1 MTAQAQVIPAV
12 APSAKRVA
20 GKRPSAWLVVPVL
33 LLVAMSLL
41 PLAYVS
47 IRTAEAGWHDVTRLL
62 LRPYVYG
69 LLANT
74 LILLAGVTI
83 ACAVIGTL
91 LAWLLERT
99 NLWGRRAWGVA
110 LCLPFAV
117 PSFVSSFTWIS
128 LSSGFEGLGGAILV
142 MSLSKYPL
150 VFLPVAA
157 TLRNLDH
164 SLEESARLLG
174 ASRSRLFFSVT
185 LPLLWPAILAGSLLI
200 ALHMLVEFGALSI
213 LNVRTFTTAIY
224 QQFELEFSNANAAML
239 SAVLLVLCLG
249 FLWLE
254 LKARGRARHVRTGQG
269 VARRA
274 APLRLPTWAIVAGQV
289 FCVALAVLGS
299 GVPLV
304 MLGYWLVQGSSAA
317 FPLAEI
323 GQALMSSL
331 GLSLAGAAVALLFAL
346 PVGLLV
352 VRYRGPLAIWAE
364 RLPYLLHALPGL
376 VIALT
381 LVYFALHYV
390 PALYQTTG
398 LLILAYALLFLPLAQ
413 GPVRTAL
420 TKAAPQLEEAAR
432 TLGATAFLAFCK
444 VTLPII
450 FPALA
455 AAFALVF
462 LDAMKE
468 LTATLLLS
476 PTGTTTL
483 ATEVWSHTANMEF
496 AAAAPF
502 AALLILVSGLPVY
515 LLTTRMYLNRR

>member
-1 MTAQAQVIPAV
+1 MTAQAPL
-12 APSAKRVA
+12 PSTTQA
-20 GKRPSAWLVVPVL
+20 GRNIYVKRPSAWLVAPVL
-33 LLVAMSLL
+33 LLVGLSLL

-47 IRTAEAGWHDVTRLL
+47 MRTAEAGWHDISRLL
-62 LRPYVYG
+62 LRPYVYN
-69 LLANT
+69 LLVNT
-74 LILLAGVTI
+74 LTLLAGVTV
-83 ACAVIGTL
+83 ACAIAGTL

-99 NLWGRRAWGVA
+99 NLWGRRAWGVV

-117 PSFVSSFTWIS
+117 PSFVSSFTWVS

-164 SLEESARLLG
+164 SLEESGRLLG
-174 ASRSRLFFSVT
+174 ATRRQLFFRVT
-185 LPLLWPAILAGSLLI
+185 LPLLWPAILTGSLLI
-200 ALHMLVEFGALSI
+200 ALHMLVEFGALAI

-239 SAVLLVLCLG
+239 SAVLLVLCMG

-274 APLRLPTWAIVAGQV
+274 APLRLPAWGIPLAQG
-289 FCVALAVLGS
+289 FCLALAVLGS

-304 MLGYWLVQGSSAA
+304 MLGYWLVQGTSAA
-317 FPLAEI
+317 FPALAI
-323 GQALMSSL
+323 GKALLSSL
-331 GLSLAGAAVALLFAL
+331 GLSLAGAAVCLALAL

-352 VRYRGPLAIWAE
+352 VRYRGTLALWAE

-381 LVYFALHYV
+381 LVYFALHFV
-390 PALYQTTG
+390 PVLYQTTL
-398 LLILAYALLFLPLAQ
+398 LLIVAYALLFLPLAQ

-432 TLGATAFLAFCK
+432 TLGAGAFMAFCK

-483 ATEVWSHTANMEF
+483 ATEVWAHTSNMEF

-515 LLTTRMYLNRR
+515 LLTTRMYLQRS